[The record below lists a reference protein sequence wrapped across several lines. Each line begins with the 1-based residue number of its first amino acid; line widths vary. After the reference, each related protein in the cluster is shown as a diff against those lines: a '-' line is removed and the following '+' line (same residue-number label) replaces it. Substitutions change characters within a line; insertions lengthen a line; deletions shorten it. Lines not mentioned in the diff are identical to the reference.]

1 MIFLQLALLT
11 YSVTQTWVSVVVLS
25 ATLYPCHQSR
35 SQTACSVLNEMYYDH
50 SLGLDVELLLLPT
63 SNTCRLLD
71 LWLYSLDLIYSSD

>member
-35 SQTACSVLNEMYYDH
+35 SQTACSVLNEMHVVH
-50 SLGLDVELLLLPT
+50 SFGLDVELLLLPT

>member
-11 YSVTQTWVSVVVLS
+11 YSVTQTWVSVVALS

-35 SQTACSVLNEMYYDH
+35 SQTACSVLNEMH
-50 SLGLDVELLLLPT
+50 SFGLDVELLLLPT